1 MGENMMGMTVPT
13 IALNDGNSIPQLGF
27 GVFLVDPAETERI
40 VTDALAAGYRHIDTA
55 AAYKNEEG
63 VGRAIAK
70 SGIARDEMFVTTKL
84 WNGDQGTQSTLDA
97 IDRSLENLDLEYV
110 DLYLIHWPS
119 PTRGKYVE
127 SWLAL
132 EQIKAAGKARSIGV
146 SNFQPHHLTEVID
159 ASSTVPAVNQIEL
172 HPRFAQREL
181 RAFGAEHDIAIESW
195 GPLGQGKYSLTE
207 LPAISAA
214 AEAHGVTPAQVVIR
228 WHLQSGIIV
237 FPKTNRAERMK
248 ENFDVLGFELT
259 ADEMAAIDSLD
270 DGTRLGPDPDTAT
283 F

>member
-1 MGENMMGMTVPT
+1 MMCMTVPT
-13 IALNDGNSIPQLGF
+13 ITLNDGNTIPQLGF
-27 GVFLVDPAETERI
+27 GVFLVEPSETERV
-40 VTDALAAGYRHIDTA
+40 VTDALGAGYRHIDTA
-55 AAYKNEEG
+55 AAYENEEG
-63 VGRAIAK
+63 VGRAIEN
-70 SGIARDEMFVTTKL
+70 SGIPRDELFVTTKL

-97 IDRSLENLDLEYV
+97 IDRSLDKLGLQQV

-146 SNFQPHHLTEVID
+146 SNFQPVHLTEIIE
-159 ASSTVPAVNQIEL
+159 ASGTVPAANQLEL

-181 RAFGAEHDIAIESW
+181 RALAAELDIAVESW
-195 GPLGQGKYSLTE
+195 GPLGQGKYSLAE
-207 LPAISAA
+207 LSEITAA
-214 AEAHGVTPAQVVIR
+214 AQAHGVTPAQVVIR
-228 WHLQSGIIV
+228 WHLQNGLIV
-237 FPKTNRAERMK
+237 FPKTNSAERMK
-248 ENFDVLGFELT
+248 ENFDVFGFELT

-270 DGTRLGPDPDTAT
+270 NGTRLGPDPTTAT

>member
-1 MGENMMGMTVPT
+1 MTVPT

-27 GVFLVDPAETERI
+27 GVFLVDPAETERV

-55 AAYKNEEG
+55 AAYENEEG
-63 VGRAIAK
+63 VGRAIAN
-70 SGIARDEMFVTTKL
+70 SGIPRDELFITTKL
-84 WNGDQGTQSTLDA
+84 WNGDQGTQSTFDA
-97 IDRSLENLDLEYV
+97 IDRSLDNLGLEHV

-119 PTRGKYVE
+119 PTRGKYIE

-132 EQIKAAGKARSIGV
+132 ERIRTGGKARSIGV
-146 SNFQPHHLTEVID
+146 SNFHQHHLTEVIE
-159 ASSTVPAVNQIEL
+159 ASNTVPAVNQIEL

-181 RAFGAEHDIAIESW
+181 RAFGAEHDIATESW
-195 GPLGQGKYSLTE
+195 GPLGQGKYALSERPEIT
-207 LPAISAA
+207 AA

-228 WHLQSGIIV
+228 WHLQNGIIV

-248 ENFDVLGFELT
+248 ENIDVFSFELT
-259 ADEMAAIDSLD
+259 VDEMAAIDSLD
-270 DGTRLGPDPDTAT
+270 DGTRVGADPDTVT

>member
-1 MGENMMGMTVPT
+1 MMGMTVPT

-27 GVFLVDPAETERI
+27 GVFLVDPAETEGI
-40 VTDALAAGYRHIDTA
+40 VTDALAVGYRHIDTA

-70 SGIARDEMFVTTKL
+70 SGLARDEVFVTTKL
-84 WNGDQGTQSTLDA
+84 WNGDQGTQTTLDA
-97 IDRSLENLDLEYV
+97 IDRSLENLGLEYV

-119 PTRGKYVE
+119 PTRGMYVE

-181 RAFGAEHDIAIESW
+181 RAFGADYDIAIESW

-207 LPAISAA
+207 LPAITAA

-248 ENFDVLGFELT
+248 ENFDVFDFELS
-259 ADEMAAIDSLD
+259 ADEMAAIDLLD
-270 DGTRLGPDPDTAT
+270 DGSRLGPDPDTAT